1 MTKLVVIVL
10 AVACVSMTSCANTA
24 RGMRTD
30 AGQTAGAVQDSTGG
44 VLKAGAKGNKAAQ

>member
-1 MTKLVVIVL
+1 MTKLALVAL
-10 AVACVSMTSCANTA
+10 AVASMSLTSCANTA